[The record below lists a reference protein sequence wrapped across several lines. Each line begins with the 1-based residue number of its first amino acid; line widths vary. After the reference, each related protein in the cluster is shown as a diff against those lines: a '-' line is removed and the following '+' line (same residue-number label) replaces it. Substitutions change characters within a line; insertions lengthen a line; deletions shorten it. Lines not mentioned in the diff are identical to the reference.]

1 MEKQNLQRL
10 YHKQKLVISNFKVQL
25 MLSLQLLIKDTMI
38 ITAIYHPNQI
48 TLKQVL
54 KFKIS

>member
-1 MEKQNLQRL
+1 MLQRL

-25 MLSLQLLIKDTMI
+25 ILSLQLLIKDTMI